1 MLKLGRVI
9 DAKDPLMAGILN
21 IQPLDGEKN
30 VDPIVAIPCT
40 PNLGGGGGFFSPPT
54 KGTIVLYADLGT
66 GIEGRSELSK
76 NGTLYKHV
84 WIGGVGQ
91 MLPQEKGRNPL
102 TNDKNTAED
111 YDTQGRD
118 YLARSPGEG
127 DNIVDFGLPEPFT
140 IYADNL
146 LPQADVWKQK
156 NGHKIIMVHKITEEG
171 RYNSGIFVQAKSGKR
186 LHIDDQPKTANGGGD
201 RITLI
206 DEKSGNTLKANRFE
220 LISSDDEAQL
230 VTDKNQLFT
239 TNIGS
244 QHHTIVTGSG
254 DQRRDN
260 QGKGN
265 IVDVAFNGDHKITA
279 ESNITRQANQGDIS
293 ETAMM
298 GDITYK
304 ATTGE
309 VTIDSPMN
317 ITLKCGE
324 STIVLGPAS
333 ITLTSPVITLN
344 GANMA
349 LNGITTLTGVTG
361 TLNTHQH
368 VGNLG
373 APTPII

>member
-1 MLKLGRVI
+1 MLKLGRVL

-54 KGTIVLYADLGT
+54 KGTIVLYADLGA

-76 NGTLYKHV
+76 NGTTYKHV

-102 TNDKNTAED
+102 TNDKNTPED
-111 YDTQGRD
+111 YDTQSRD

-127 DNIVDFGLPEPFT
+127 ENIVDFGLPEPFT

-156 NGHKIIMVHKITEEG
+156 NGHKIIMAHKITEGG
-171 RYNSGIFVQAKSGKR
+171 RYNSGIFVEAKSGKR
-186 LHIDDQPKTANGGGD
+186 LHIDDQPRTATGGGD

-206 DEKSGNTLKANRFE
+206 DEKSGNDLKANRFE
-220 LISSDDEAQL
+220 LVSSDDSAHL
-230 VTDKNQLFT
+230 VTDKNQFFT

-254 DQRRDN
+254 DQKRDN
-260 QGKGN
+260 QGDGD

-279 ESNITRQANQGDIS
+279 EQNIVRQANQGDIS

-309 VTIDSPMN
+309 ITIDSPAK
-317 ITLKCGE
+317 ITLNCGE
-324 STIVLGPAS
+324 STIVIAPES
-333 ITLTSPVITLN
+333 ITLTSPLITLN
-344 GANMA
+344 GAMV
-349 LNGITTLTGVTG
+349 LNGTATLTGVTG
-361 TLNTHQH
+361 TLNTHMH
-368 VGNLG
+368 TGNLG
-373 APTPII
+373 GPTPII